1 MKIILLRDVAKLG
14 KRNSITEVPDGF
26 ALNKLIPQ
34 GLAMP
39 ATPVNLKRMQVQTNQ
54 VEQTHASELE
64 SFQKSLDTL
73 KEVTVPVL
81 VEANAQDTL
90 FKSIKT
96 SDVAAAL
103 AAYGCAVPISA
114 ISLPEPIKSLGL
126 FVIPLIMETVSGNV
140 TIEVK
145 RK

>member
-1 MKIILLRDVAKLG
+1 MKVILLRDVAKLG
-14 KRNSITEVPDGF
+14 KRNSIAEVPDGF

-34 GLAMP
+34 GLVLA
-39 ATPVNLKRMQVQTNQ
+39 ATPLNLKRMQVETNQ
-54 VEQTHASELE
+54 IAHAHETELE
-64 SFQKSLDTL
+64 AFKKSLEAL
-73 KEVTVPVL
+73 KERVVPIL
-81 VEANAQDTL
+81 VDANAQDTL

-103 AAYGCAVPISA
+103 AASGYGVPLSC
-114 ISLPEPIKSLGL
+114 ISLPEPIKSLGSYI
-126 FVIPLIMETVSGNV
+126 VPLSMGTTIGNV